1 MTKRQYLQKYFYRKP
16 FLPGFGTFPGIW
28 ILWNKYTGFV
38 EGASKIVVN
47 GRIHCELQIRVQV
60 FEKFNQRKFSGP
72 LNIQL
77 AVIQTFH
84 TDLIFR
90 GP

>member
-1 MTKRQYLQKYFYRKP
+1 MVSNDQGSILTKNSYRKL

-38 EGASKIVVN
+38 QGASKIVVN

-60 FEKFNQRKFSGP
+60 FENFNLEKIMWASEY
-72 LNIQL
+72 
-77 AVIQTFH
+77 
-84 TDLIFR
+84 
-90 GP
+90 